1 LLVYP
6 LPTKNTAIATS
17 ITDPERIQAL
27 EKAVESFGQHDVQSI
42 HNDEMTCG
50 ADAVLTKAL
59 SYHLM
64 MMTKTNTTTM
74 KQHGGGNSNCSSDS
88 SSSSS
93 SSSDSIEAPQQQS
106 PPQQQQQQQQQ
117 HELALLCQALESV
130 YRAETH
136 LVAISFARMGM
147 VLVRFLQ
154 QIIAQELT
162 KRCTEAATTSAI
174 AAAAADLVMDDD
186 DDEDN
191 DQEYPLPPLDP
202 YGDAIL
208 RHATK
213 LLGHFARVG
222 DATEPLATFPGL
234 LPTLIRL
241 ISSSSSTSST
251 TSSSN
256 SPTTNSSSTGPCFD
270 IPWEAR
276 LSAVWILANL
286 ACNAKNMERMVD
298 TDQLVLCLMEVAA
311 RPRNGADSVETAM
324 EKLRSKSTAARAI
337 LNLSW
342 AAANKEKLA
351 DQPFHPQL
359 LDLLCNL
366 SLYRT
371 DPLYRSRTVV
381 EILVNIRR
389 YAVGALRNLAAAPRK
404 HKVILC
410 HYSNGHVLDVL
421 TDAALNDTDQ
431 AVKDRAFAAIHNL
444 AVHDTAPLII
454 GRPALVMAIK
464 DVLLTT
470 PTTTMSTN
478 NEEQQQQQQQQQQV
492 EFHADGTPRE
502 HASAT
507 LMVLERSITPSMD
520 SYQNLRDLLDELHGS
535 SNNNNSNSNSNI
547 DQQQQQPQPQPQQ
560 QPQQQQQRHQP
571 SGMAMIQTK
580 DTYIPTPVV

>member
-1 LLVYP
+1 MHGCLLVP
-6 LPTKNTAIATS
+6 FSLPTKRIQTRNIYTAIATS
-17 ITDPERIQAL
+17 ITDTERIQAL
-27 EKAVESFGQHDVQSI
+27 EKAVESFCQHDVQSI

-59 SYHLM
+59 SYHLV
-64 MMTKTNTTTM
+64 MMTRNNTM
-74 KQHGGGNSNCSSDS
+74 NHHGGGSRNSNCSSSNSSNS
-88 SSSSS
+88 SSGV
-93 SSSDSIEAPQQQS
+93 SIEAPQQQS
-106 PPQQQQQQQQQ
+106 PQQPPQQQQQQQQQQ

-162 KRCTEAATTSAI
+162 LRAAQAATTSAI

-186 DDEDN
+186 DDEVDDN
-191 DQEYPLPPLDP
+191 DNEEYPPLPPDP

-241 ISSSSSTSST
+241 ISSS

-256 SPTTNSSSTGPCFD
+256 NNSSTGPCCFD

-286 ACNAKNMERMVD
+286 ACNADNMERMVD
-298 TDQLVLCLMEVAA
+298 TEQLVPCLMEVAA
-311 RPRNGADSVETAM
+311 RPRNAADSVETAM

-342 AAANKEKLA
+342 AASNKEKLA
-351 DQPFHPQL
+351 DHPYHPQL
-359 LDLLCNL
+359 LHLLCNL

-404 HKVILC
+404 HKITLC
-410 HYSNGHVLDVL
+410 HYNNGHVLDVL

-454 GRPALVMAIK
+454 GRPALVMALK
-464 DVLLTT
+464 DVLMT
-470 PTTTMSTN
+470 PAMLSAAN
-478 NEEQQQQQQQQQQV
+478 NEEQQQQQQQQQQL
-492 EFHADGTPRE
+492 HTDGTPRE

-520 SYQNLRDLLDELHGS
+520 SYQNLRDLLDELHGNNS
-535 SNNNNSNSNSNI
+535 NNNSNSSNNNS
-547 DQQQQQPQPQPQQ
+547 DQQQQQPQ
-560 QPQQQQQRHQP
+560 QQQRHQP
-571 SGMAMIQTK
+571 QQGMAMIQTK
-580 DTYIPTPVV
+580 DTFIPTSVV